1 MNQFKHAIE
10 NGQVQLG
17 TWMMTG
23 SDTVAEAM
31 ATVGFDF
38 LVLDQEHVPVDSL
51 DAVRIDR
58 AIRGASSTT
67 TPLYRLAW
75 NDVVLIK
82 RALDGGATSLMVPF
96 INNAEEARAAV
107 EAAYYPPLG
116 KRGFAAVHR
125 ASMYGAKAADFVRE
139 ANEEIAFILQLE
151 TPEAIDNIE
160 EIAAVEGV
168 TGLFIGPGDL
178 SAAMG
183 HIGNPGHP
191 EVQAKIKEGVDKV
204 KALGL
209 PCGIVGGNPELA
221 NKYQEMGF
229 SFVALGSDMSY
240 LMARAKEQLAAV
252 KGEELTISGGSV
264 Y

>member
-1 MNQFKHAIE
+1 MNLFKQAILQ
-10 NGQVQLG
+10 GPIQLG

-31 ATVGFDF
+31 ATIGFDF

-51 DAVRIDR
+51 DAIRIDR
-58 AIRGASSTT
+58 AIRGASQTT

-75 NDVVLIK
+75 NDTVLIK

-96 INNAEEARAAV
+96 INSPAEAYKAV

-125 ASMYGAKAADFVRE
+125 ASGYGSDSEFIRKSRE
-139 ANEEIAFILQLE
+139 DLCLILQLE
-151 TPEAIDNIE
+151 TPEAIDVMEEMAIE
-160 EIAAVEGV
+160 GI
-168 TGLFIGPGDL
+168 TGFFIGPGDL

-183 HIGNPGHP
+183 HIGNPSHP
-191 EVQAKIKEGVDKV
+191 DVQAKIKEGLEKC
-204 KALGL
+204 KRLNL
-209 PCGIVGGNPELA
+209 PCGIVGGNSELV
-221 NKYQEMGF
+221 NKYQSMGF

-240 LMARAKEQLAAV
+240 LLARAREQLAAI
-252 KGEELTISGGSV
+252 KGEKLTISGGEV

>member
-1 MNQFKHAIE
+1 MNNFKNAIE
-10 NGQVQLG
+10 NGNVQLG

-58 AIRGASSTT
+58 AIRNVGGKTI
-67 TPLYRLAW
+67 PLYRLAW

-82 RALDGGATSLMVPF
+82 RALDGGANSIMVPF

-125 ASMYGAKAADFVRE
+125 ASMYGSDSEFVRK
-139 ANEEIAFILQLE
+139 ANEEIAFILQME
-151 TPEAIDNIE
+151 TPEAIDNME
-160 EIAAVEGV
+160 EIGAVEGV
-168 TGLFIGPGDL
+168 TGFFIGPGDL

-183 HIGNPGHP
+183 HIGNPSHP
-191 EVQAKIKEGVDKV
+191 DVQAKIKEGLE
-204 KALGL
+204 KAKKLGL

-240 LMARAKEQLAAV
+240 LMARAKEQLAAIR
-252 KGEELTISGGSV
+252 GEELTVSGGEV

>member
-10 NGQVQLG
+10 NGNTQLG

-31 ATVGFDF
+31 STIGFDF

-58 AIRGASSTT
+58 AIRNASTTT

-82 RALDGGATSLMVPF
+82 RALDGGANSLMVPF
-96 INNAEEARAAV
+96 INTAEEARAAV

-125 ASMYGAKAADFVRE
+125 ASMYGSKADFVRE
-139 ANEEIAFILQLE
+139 ANEEIAFILQME
-151 TPEAIDNIE
+151 TPEAIDNMEAIG
-160 EIAAVEGV
+160 AVEGV
-168 TGLFIGPGDL
+168 TGFFIGPGDM

-183 HIGNPGHP
+183 HIGNPSHP
-191 EVQAKIKEGVDKV
+191 EVQAKIAEGLA
-204 KALGL
+204 KAKAMNL

-240 LMARAKEQLAAV
+240 LLARAKEQLAAIR
-252 KGEELTISGGSV
+252 GEELTVSGGEV